1 MLHFIIW
8 CYIILQIVSIIMNIN
23 RIGKAREP
31 LTAESVGGA
40 AVITGIALAAI
51 VFVMYQ

>member
-31 LTAESVGGA
+31 LTAGSVGGA